1 MKSLRFFYCVHDCR
15 VASTRF
21 VMGATPVNDE
31 RMGSLHVI
39 LFSSCLLVS
48 AKRGHALKNSFG

>member
-1 MKSLRFFYCVHDCR
+1 
-15 VASTRF
+15 
-21 VMGATPVNDE
+21 MGETLVNEE
-31 RMGSLHVI
+31 RIGSLHVI